1 MKSWALFLV
10 CGGLLAGQT
19 ASRPIVQELVLANRI
34 LSNEGVVDAYGH
46 VSVRDDR
53 NPNHYFLA
61 RHVAAGLV
69 TAADIIEY
77 DLDTNPVGGS
87 RSDGYSERFIH
98 GEIYKARPDVMAIVH
113 FHAPEVIPF
122 GVSGVPLRPVFHMAG
137 FLGAGVPVFEI
148 REAAGETDMLIRT
161 PALGHALAATLAD
174 KPAALMRGHGAVVT
188 GGSLHVVVGRAYY
201 MKMNAKLEQDAIV
214 LSGGKVTYLDPEE
227 AKQAAAQDGFERAWD
242 LWKEKVKLR

>member
-1 MKSWALFLV
+1 M
-10 CGGLLAGQT
+10 AGQP

-34 LSNEGVVDAYGH
+34 LSEEGVVDAYGH

-53 NPNHYFLA
+53 NPNRYFLA

-77 DLDTNPVGGS
+77 DLDTNPVGGN

-98 GEIYKARPDVMAIVH
+98 GEIYKMRPDVMAIVH

-122 GVSGVPLRPVFHMAG
+122 GVANIPLRPVFHMAA
-137 FLGAGVPVFEI
+137 FLGEGVPLFEI
-148 REAAGETDMLIRT
+148 RDTGGVTDMLIRT
-161 PALGHALAATLAD
+161 PALGHALAQTLAD

-201 MKMNAKLEQDAIV
+201 MKMNAKLQQDAI
-214 LSGGKVTYLDPEE
+214 LLGGGKVNYLEPEE
-227 AKQAAAQDGFERAWD
+227 AKKAAPQDGFERAWD
-242 LWKEKVKLR
+242 LWKQKIKLP